1 MHQVSWLRVHM
12 FGSATCTCASPRGW
26 PQVPKSRG
34 SLTLTFRPVFSKPA
48 TSCSAEASRRLPRHT
63 SFEGA
68 GRRCT
73 GCSRMREATLCVR
86 GWGSE
91 RCRVA
96 TNLQNQGLISVDRSN
111 KATLL
116 LTIPRS
122 LFKSSAKDLS
132 LPTFEIAIRE
142 PLV

>member
-1 MHQVSWLRVHM
+1 MCVDRARATRAARV
-12 FGSATCTCASPRGW
+12 
-26 PQVPKSRG
+26 
-34 SLTLTFRPVFSKPA
+34 
-48 TSCSAEASRRLPRHT
+48 
-63 SFEGA
+63 
-68 GRRCT
+68 
-73 GCSRMREATLCVR
+73 GC
-86 GWGSE
+86 SE

-96 TNLQNQGLISVDRSN
+96 TNLQNQGLISVDRNN

-132 LPTFEIAIRE
+132 PPTFEIAIRE